1 MFKVLLSLIQETK
14 KKDDRVRIY
23 RDRNGN
29 GYIYV

>member
-1 MFKVLLSLIQETK
+1 MFRVLLSLIQEK
-14 KKDDRVRIY
+14 KKDDRVRVY